1 MADIGGVGAQSGGM
15 GFYSEQLLPRLQ
27 DKVMGVKRLRAAR
40 ERVCEEL
47 EGVVLEI
54 GFGTGL
60 NIPYYPP
67 EVTKVVAIEPST
79 VCMRIA
85 EPRIAES
92 TAPVDYGGLTGEQL
106 DLPSGEFDAV
116 LSTWTLC
123 TIPNLDAA
131 LAEVRRVL
139 KSGRLVPLHRA
150 RPFARPKDH
159 PLARA
164 PRADQQTPR
173 GRMPPHPS
181 HLRRHRA
188 RWIRD
193 REARHLLL
201 RARAEAHG
209 IHLRGTRRQSLAG
222 TALSVPAHLPIG
234 AALEP
239 LRQLVQ
245 RRPSRM
251 HEFAMFGTH
260 SGFQRPM
267 AGEQNL
273 REVDDRRLDNGGW
286 RPTVVIVRRKEG
298 STQ

>member
-139 KSGRLVPLHRA
+139 KAGGSFHFIEHGHSPDPKIIRWQERLEPINKR
-150 RPFARPKDH
+150 
-159 PLARA
+159 
-164 PRADQQTPR
+164 
-173 GRMPPHPS
+173 
-181 HLRRHRA
+181 
-188 RWIRD
+188 
-193 REARHLLL
+193 
-201 RARAEAHG
+201 
-209 IHLRGTRRQSLAG
+209 LAG
-222 TALSVPAHLPIG
+222 GCHLTRHISDDIERAG
-234 AALEP
+234 FEIEKLDTYYFEREP
-239 LRQLVQ
+239 KPMGYTYEGRAV
-245 RRPSRM
+245 SR
-251 HEFAMFGTH
+251 
-260 SGFQRPM
+260 
-267 AGEQNL
+267 
-273 REVDDRRLDNGGW
+273 
-286 RPTVVIVRRKEG
+286 
-298 STQ
+298 